1 MPIGEAHKTGNSF
14 TGIFEYILAQ
24 GNYKNENIT
33 KKPEIVLQNFSLE
46 NDYKSL
52 GKEFRFQAN
61 ENKKVIKPVMH
72 LTLNFSEKDNIKT
85 HVQLNFL
92 KQLLKEMGVDKQNHQ
107 YLVVRHNDKHPH
119 YHIIVN
125 RVGLDGITLSDKN
138 SKLRIGTAVDK
149 IEKELGLDNYLEKT
163 RKFVHD
169 PTNEKGY
176 KKNDKYIS
184 NERIIKTNRDK
195 QVGIKEKK
203 DFIQLKVLD
212 ILNNPKINSFESLR
226 NELAHHKIEFKY
238 NVDARNQV
246 AVSFKYNKL
255 SVKGSQIKLK
265 GNLIKSKLEAN
276 KNYYLKRS
284 DRDNRAEL
292 LKDFSKNFKES
303 INSIVT
309 QYNRNKIPDFIKTF
323 EYNGI
328 NYDGNERFEFKNRV
342 IKVENIEK
350 FKYNCDKQFNEAHDN
365 YKIAQ
370 MKYQEIIKAEYKKPI
385 LGVLLPAQKKY
396 NEELR
401 NLKFNNDRPVLK
413 INIKTKSFENP
424 IINFL
429 NEESKKI
436 RNEELN
442 RDSVISID
450 ESVVKKMIDDRYIEK
465 ISSNSKDVMESIMKS
480 NSINDDFV
488 EYKRKRKNTR
498 KR

>member
-72 LTLNFSEKDNIKT
+72 LTLNFSEKDNIKN

-92 KQLLKEMGVDKQNHQ
+92 KRLLKEMGVDKQNHQ

-163 RKFVHD
+163 RKFVYD

-184 NERIIKTNRDK
+184 NENLIKTNRDK

-212 ILNNPKINSFESLR
+212 ILSNYKINSLKSLR
-226 NELAHHKIEFKY
+226 NELAVHKIEFKY
-238 NVDARNQV
+238 TVDSRNQV
-246 AVSFKYNKL
+246 AVSFKYDKL

-265 GNLIKSKLEAN
+265 GNLIRDKLEAN
-276 KNYYLKRS
+276 NVYNVKRS
-284 DRDNRAEL
+284 DRDIRADV
-292 LKDFSKNFKES
+292 LKDFSTSFKES
-303 INSIVT
+303 INSIIN
-309 QYNRNKIPDFIKTF
+309 QYNSNKIPNFKQVFASNGI
-323 EYNGI
+323 EYNGK
-328 NYDGNERFEFKNRV
+328 ELFEYKKCAITVN
-342 IKVENIEK
+342 NIEK
-350 FKYNCDKQFNEAHDN
+350 FKNECDRQFNDAIKQFEIEKRKYNE
-365 YKIAQ
+365 
-370 MKYQEIIKAEYKKPI
+370 IKNAEYKMPI
-385 LGVLLPAQKKY
+385 LGVLLPSQKKY

-401 NLKFNNDRPVLK
+401 NLKFHNDRPELK
-413 INIKTKSFENP
+413 INIKADSFENLV
-424 IINFL
+424 INFL

-442 RDSVISID
+442 RESVYKID
-450 ESVVKKMIDDRYIEK
+450 ESVVKKMIDDRYIDK
-465 ISSNSKDVMESIMKS
+465 ISSKSNDVMDSIMRS
-480 NSINDDFV
+480 NSINDDYD

>member
-46 NDYKSL
+46 SDYKSL

-72 LTLNFSEKDNIKT
+72 LTLNFSEKDNIKN

-92 KQLLKEMGVDKQNHQ
+92 KRLLKEMGVDKQNHQ

-163 RKFVHD
+163 RKFVYD

-184 NERIIKTNRDK
+184 NENLIKTNRDK

-212 ILNNPKINSFESLR
+212 ILSNYKINSLKSLR
-226 NELAHHKIEFKY
+226 NELAVHKIEFKY
-238 NVDARNQV
+238 TVDSRNQV
-246 AVSFKYNKL
+246 AVSFKYDKL

-265 GNLIKSKLEAN
+265 GNLIRDKLEAN
-276 KNYYLKRS
+276 NVYNVKRS
-284 DRDNRAEL
+284 NRDNRA
-292 LKDFSKNFKES
+292 
-303 INSIVT
+303 
-309 QYNRNKIPDFIKTF
+309 
-323 EYNGI
+323 
-328 NYDGNERFEFKNRV
+328 
-342 IKVENIEK
+342 
-350 FKYNCDKQFNEAHDN
+350 
-365 YKIAQ
+365 
-370 MKYQEIIKAEYKKPI
+370 
-385 LGVLLPAQKKY
+385 
-396 NEELR
+396 
-401 NLKFNNDRPVLK
+401 
-413 INIKTKSFENP
+413 
-424 IINFL
+424 
-429 NEESKKI
+429 
-436 RNEELN
+436 
-442 RDSVISID
+442 
-450 ESVVKKMIDDRYIEK
+450 
-465 ISSNSKDVMESIMKS
+465 DV
-480 NSINDDFV
+480 
-488 EYKRKRKNTR
+488 
-498 KR
+498 

>member
-24 GNYKNENIT
+24 GNYKNKNIT

-46 NDYKSL
+46 SDYKSL
-52 GKEFRFQAN
+52 GKEFRFHAN

-72 LTLNFSEKDNIKT
+72 LTLNFSEKDNIKI
-85 HVQLNFL
+85 HVQEIFL
-92 KQLLKEMGVDKQNHQ
+92 KRLLKEMGVDKQNHQ

-163 RKFVHD
+163 RKFVYD

-184 NERIIKTNRDK
+184 NENLIKTNRDK

-212 ILNNPKINSFESLR
+212 ILSNYKINSLKSLR
-226 NELAHHKIEFKY
+226 IELAVHKIEFKY
-238 NVDARNQV
+238 TVDSRNQV
-246 AVSFKYNKL
+246 AVSFKYDKL

-265 GNLIKSKLEAN
+265 GNLIRDKLEAN
-276 KNYYLKRS
+276 NVYNVKRS
-284 DRDNRAEL
+284 NRDNRADV

-303 INSIVT
+303 INSIIN
-309 QYNRNKIPDFIKTF
+309 QYNSNKIPNFKQVFANNGI
-323 EYNGI
+323 EYNGKK
-328 NYDGNERFEFKNRV
+328 RFEYKKCAITVN
-342 IKVENIEK
+342 NIEK
-350 FKYNCDKQFNEAHDN
+350 FKNECDRQYNDALKQFERE
-365 YKIAQ
+365 KK
-370 MKYQEIIKAEYKKPI
+370 KYIEINNAEYKMPI
-385 LGVLLPAQKKY
+385 LGVLLPSQKKY

-401 NLKFNNDRPVLK
+401 NLKFQNNRPELK
-413 INIKTKSFENP
+413 INIKADLFENP
-424 IINFL
+424 VINFL
-429 NEESKKI
+429 NEEYNKI

-442 RDSVISID
+442 RESVYKID
-450 ESVVKKMIDDRYIEK
+450 ESVVKKMIDDRYIDK
-465 ISSNSKDVMESIMKS
+465 ISSKSNDVMDSIMRS
-480 NSINDDFV
+480 NSINDDYD

>member
-46 NDYKSL
+46 SDYKSL

-72 LTLNFSEKDNIKT
+72 LTLNFSEKDNIKN

-92 KQLLKEMGVDKQNHQ
+92 KRLLKEMGVDKQNHQ

-163 RKFVHD
+163 RKFVYD

-184 NERIIKTNRDK
+184 NENLIKTNRDK

-212 ILNNPKINSFESLR
+212 ILSNYKINSLKSLR
-226 NELAHHKIEFKY
+226 NELAVHKIEFKY
-238 NVDARNQV
+238 TVDSRDQV
-246 AVSFKYNKL
+246 AVSFKYDKL

-265 GNLIKSKLEAN
+265 GNLIRDKLEAN
-276 KNYYLKRS
+276 KVYNVKRS
-284 DRDNRAEL
+284 NRDNRAEV

-303 INSIVT
+303 INSIIN
-309 QYNRNKIPDFIKTF
+309 QYNSNKIPNFKQVFANNGI
-323 EYNGI
+323 EYNGK
-328 NYDGNERFEFKNRV
+328 ERFEYKKCAITVN
-342 IKVENIEK
+342 NIEK
-350 FKYNCDKQFNEAHDN
+350 FKNECDRQYNDALKQFERE
-365 YKIAQ
+365 KK
-370 MKYQEIIKAEYKKPI
+370 KYIEINNAEYKMPI
-385 LGVLLPAQKKY
+385 LGVLLPSQKKY

-401 NLKFNNDRPVLK
+401 NLKFQNNRPELK
-413 INIKTKSFENP
+413 INIKADSFENP
-424 IINFL
+424 VINFL
-429 NEESKKI
+429 NEESNKI

-442 RDSVISID
+442 RESVYKID
-450 ESVVKKMIDDRYIEK
+450 ESVVKKMIDDRYIDK
-465 ISSNSKDVMESIMKS
+465 ISSKSNDVMDSIMRS
-480 NSINDDFV
+480 NSINDDYD

-498 KR
+498 KK